1 LASPGPGAE
10 LSAIGEKP
18 AQPYRLEF
26 TGADEGV
33 LATQVKRSAY
43 GHAP

>member
-1 LASPGPGAE
+1 MSLGPRAE

-18 AQPYRLEF
+18 AQPYPLEF
-26 TGADEGV
+26 TGADEEI

-43 GHAP
+43 GYAP